1 MMAEAVFDFKK
12 ADKHLYQPGS
22 DPVLID
28 VPAMPFVMV
37 DGAGDPN
44 GNPDFETAVELLYGL
59 SYTIK
64 MSKKAGSQPEGY
76 FDYVVPPL
84 EGLWW
89 VTDGHFSLTE
99 RGNWLWTLMIRLP
112 DFVTESV
119 FQSACGV
126 LKKKKPALSVERLRF
141 ESYREGLCI
150 QALHRGPYA
159 TEPET
164 MLKIED
170 RMARMNLVSRLDSD
184 GKHHEIYLS
193 DPRKG
198 DPVNMKTILRHP
210 VIRR

>member
-1 MMAEAVFDFKK
+1 MTTTALDFKK
-12 ADKHLYQPGS
+12 SEKALYLPGR
-22 DPVLID
+22 DPVLIEIP
-28 VPAMPFVMV
+28 VLPFVTV

-44 GNPDFETAVELLYGL
+44 GNPAFEEAVELLYGL

-64 MSKKAGSQPEGY
+64 MSKMTANRPDGY

-89 VTDGHFSLTE
+89 VDDGHFSLTE

-112 DFVTESV
+112 DFVTEHV
-119 FQSACGV
+119 FQAACIT
-126 LKKKKPALSVERLRF
+126 LKQKKKSLAVEKLRF
-141 ESYREGLCI
+141 DSFREGLCV
-150 QALHRGPYA
+150 QALHVGPYA

-164 MLKIED
+164 MLKIEAL
-170 RMARMNLVSRLDSD
+170 MACENLTSRLAHG

-198 DPVNMKTILRHP
+198 DPEQMKTVLRHP
-210 VIRR
+210 VVRK

>member
-1 MMAEAVFDFKK
+1 MADTVYDFKK
-12 ADKHLYQPGS
+12 TDKLLYQPGK
-22 DPVLID
+22 DPVLIE
-28 VPAMPFVMV
+28 VPALPFVML

-64 MSKKAGSQPEGY
+64 MSKKSGNQPEGY
-76 FDYVVPPL
+76 FDFVVPPL

-89 VTDGHFSLTE
+89 VPDGHFSLTE

-119 FQSACGV
+119 FHSTRAALG
-126 LKKKKPALSVERLRF
+126 KKKPALPTNRLRF

-150 QALHRGPYA
+150 QALHVGPYA

-170 RMARMNLVSRLDSD
+170 LMTRMNLVSRLDSD
-184 GKHHEIYLS
+184 GRHHEIYLS

-198 DPVNMKTILRHP
+198 DPAAMKTILRHP
-210 VIRR
+210 VARR